1 MKTNHIINRFLRACE
16 SYERRFDD
24 WEHSG
29 CCLGCI
35 FVVSVTTAL
44 YKCFCGSPDSNPSQV
59 ARQLAQGGHCK
70 CYRNSKDD
78 GHGFGM
84 KCLWVGTTT
93 RLWVRV

>member
-44 YKCFCGSPDSNPSQV
+44 TSASV
-59 ARQLAQGGHCK
+59 AALIRTLLK
-70 CYRNSKDD
+70 LLNK
-78 GHGFGM
+78 
-84 KCLWVGTTT
+84 
-93 RLWVRV
+93 